1 MEHISRKS
9 LTQPYSKGGLNVF
22 EFFTLNQIFKINWLK
37 KCLKGN
43 SIWFWIPNM
52 IFKRCGN
59 LQFLLSCDFKST
71 KLPMKL
77 SNFHKQALDSW
88 KLIFKHH
95 FSPHIIW
102 NNRYVL
108 SARKSVFFPDWF
120 SKGIVFI
127 SDLISNSGDF
137 YTYVDFLNKYG
148 INASKRDYTIL
159 TNSIPPKLL
168 FLIKSYKIYCNL
180 CLIIPRLFIQ
190 GVNIMD
196 NKCTNKFLRN
206 FVTANN
212 ASSFKAYRKWLALY
226 PNVNFQKVW
235 TVPNKFLFNNKI
247 KEVHFKI
254 IHHYYPCNKYLST
267 FIQNLSPLCSF
278 CQEEEESLSHLFYF
292 CPYTKQFWLQ
302 ISASLLLVFFRLCN
316 ISAVKVLFIRW
327 FLTVG
332 S

>member
-1 MEHISRKS
+1 M
-9 LTQPYSKGGLNVF
+9 
-22 EFFTLNQIFKINWLK
+22 
-37 KCLKGN
+37 
-43 SIWFWIPNM
+43 
-52 IFKRCGN
+52 
-59 LQFLLSCDFKST
+59 
-71 KLPMKL
+71 
-77 SNFHKQALDSW
+77 
-88 KLIFKHH
+88 
-95 FSPHIIW
+95 
-102 NNRYVL
+102 
-108 SARKSVFFPDWF
+108 
-120 SKGIVFI
+120 FI

-137 YTYVDFLNKYG
+137 YAYVDFLNKYG

-159 TNSIPPKLL
+159 TNSIPLKLL

-226 PNVNFQKVW
+226 PNVHFQKVW

-254 IHHYYPCNKYLST
+254 IHHYYPCNKYLSK

-278 CQEEEESLSHLFYF
+278 CQEEEKSLSHLFYF

-316 ISAVKVLFIRW
+316 ISAVKVLFHSVVSDSRELEDVLDFICMMGKFHIHKARCLN
-327 FLTVG
+327 FKPNCQIFSSDLLLLYSSLQRISSNKKALKT
-332 S
+332 SNIIKKLINKL